1 MAPNPRV
8 VNAFRAMKGLGIE
21 EGKVKR
27 VLKKL
32 LKLYDKNWELIEE
45 ENYRA
50 LADAIFE
57 EDDTI
62 EEEKKKG
69 SDHNPG
75 HQDDDMDEET
85 LVNEPVRPFKR
96 LRKGGHEVNQPG
108 NVTES
113 PVARAEGSSISTQRA
128 VIKDKGKRPMV
139 SDGGFHPMQQQV
151 TTAFQLVMPKDEPYT
166 EDMFASGLPQ
176 YEPPIGVLNPKP
188 LTIRSIPVQNDGSG
202 GENGK
207 KSSEDHNREGRTDGV
222 AFSPGEVV
230 TDNELATVQSSSNVE
245 VATSPTGEVKL
256 SLSCN
261 LASRRSNFRLPNI
274 DDVIKL
280 TEAKCLHTYKINDPN
295 FSVMKLLRNMC
306 ESFLELG
313 TDETDESQDGT
324 VNLSTLDVLKRSP
337 ARNALGASREN
348 VSISSCTSNGV
359 VNGECH
365 ISVDASQIPI
375 GVPLTSLDG
384 YAGKDKDR
392 DLEDHNT
399 TNSKSL
405 VVASPCEMDP
415 GDLRSLHYINDISKG
430 EERVSI
436 PWLNEINSE
445 CPSSFHY
452 ISQSIVFQ
460 NAEINISLS
469 GIGNSSCCPNCFGDC
484 LSAVEPCICA
494 RETGSQFAYTTA
506 GVVKDVFLE
515 ECINKTRDPQQLCT
529 YFCGDCPLERSKND
543 VCLEPCKG
551 HIKRNFI
558 KECWSKC
565 GCNKQ
570 CGNRI
575 VQRGITCNL
584 RVFFTSE
591 GKGWGLQTLEDLPEG
606 TFVCEYVGE
615 ILTCTELY
623 KRNMHDKSRKDTYLA
638 LLDADWDA
646 SGALKNEKALCLD
659 ATHYGNIARFIN
671 HRCFDANLIEIPVE
685 VETPDHRYYRLA
697 FFTARNVNAMEEL
710 TWDYGIDFDD
720 LDHPI
725 KPFECRCSSK
735 FCRNMKRPIIIIIV
749 SFEISSAFTNS
760 IAVFKRQVFPNFGY
774 RGSCCS

>member
-245 VATSPTGEVKL
+245 VATSPTGE
-256 SLSCN
+256 
-261 LASRRSNFRLPNI
+261 
-274 DDVIKL
+274 
-280 TEAKCLHTYKINDPN
+280 
-295 FSVMKLLRNMC
+295 
-306 ESFLELG
+306 
-313 TDETDESQDGT
+313 DGT

-735 FCRNMKRPIIIIIV
+735 FCRNMKRPIR
-749 SFEISSAFTNS
+749 SKSLSNT
-760 IAVFKRQVFPNFGY
+760 R
-774 RGSCCS
+774 